1 MRKLILAT
9 AVALV
14 ALPVAPALA
23 VPDCATIPA
32 ARTILD
38 GQGVLESVAVQPD
51 GALFYSDLSA
61 NAVMRLDRPGAT
73 PATLAAVNGP
83 GGLLFEPD
91 GHLIAGQG
99 NGTVQ
104 GATGPLTRVA
114 SLLRIDPSTG
124 ATSTIATGLQM
135 SNGVARGPD
144 GSFYA
149 SDDSLPGGVD
159 RVSPDGTV
167 TVNWANVTSANGLV
181 ADPQD
186 RWVYAAQTF
195 QPAAIQRVSVTDPSR
210 VEPYATT
217 TGADQF
223 SGPDGMTSDAKGN
236 LYVAI
241 NGAGEVWKVTTDRRI
256 CALARGL
263 NNASMVAFGGGGAFP
278 RRNLYVTTFLGKV
291 VELQGV
297 R

>member
-1 MRKLILAT
+1 MRKLLVAT
-9 AVALV
+9 ALALV
-14 ALPVAPALA
+14 TLPVAAALA
-23 VPDCATIPA
+23 VPDCATVPP

-38 GQGVLESVAVQPD
+38 GQGVLESVAAQPD
-51 GALFYSDLSA
+51 GALFYSDETA

-73 PATLAAVNGP
+73 PATLATVSAP

-91 GHLIAGQG
+91 GHLVAGQG
-99 NGTVQ
+99 DGTVQ
-104 GATGPLTRVA
+104 GATGPLTRQA
-114 SLLRIDPSTG
+114 SLLRIDPATG

-135 SNGVARGPD
+135 SNGVARAPD

-149 SDDSLPGGVD
+149 SNDSLPGGVD

-181 ADPQD
+181 VDPRN

-195 QPAAIQRVSVTDPSR
+195 QPAAIQRVSVADPSH

-217 TGADQF
+217 AGADEVG
-223 SGPDGMTSDAKGN
+223 GPDGMTSDAKGN
-236 LYVAI
+236 LYVAV
-241 NGAGEVWKVTTDRRI
+241 NGAGEVWKVTTDRGI

-263 NNASMVAFGGGGAFP
+263 NNASMVAFGGGGAFS

-291 VELQGV
+291 IELRDV

>member
-1 MRKLILAT
+1 MRKLILGT
-9 AVALV
+9 AVAL
-14 ALPVAPALA
+14 ASLPAAAARA
-23 VPDCATIPA
+23 VPDCATVPP

-38 GQGVLESVAVQPD
+38 GQGILESVAVQPD

-73 PATLAAVNGP
+73 PRTLAAVNGP

-91 GHLIAGQG
+91 GNLVAGEG
-99 NGTVQ
+99 NTTLD
-104 GATGPLTRVA
+104 GATGPLTRQA
-114 SLLRIDPSTG
+114 SLLRIDPASGET
-124 ATSTIATGLQM
+124 TTIATGLQM
-135 SNGVARGPD
+135 SNGVARGPN

-149 SDDSLPGGVD
+149 SDDSIPGGVD
-159 RVSPDGTV
+159 RVAPDGTV

-181 ADPQD
+181 ADPQN
-186 RWVYAAQTF
+186 RWVYASQTF
-195 QPAAIQRVSVTDPSR
+195 QPAAIQRVSVNNPSH

-217 TGADQF
+217 TGADQVD
-223 SGPDGMTSDAKGN
+223 GPDGMTSDAHGN
-236 LYVAI
+236 LYVAV

-263 NNASMVAFGGGGAFP
+263 NNASMVAFGGGGEFP
-278 RRNLYVTTFLGKV
+278 RRNLYVTTFLGKI
-291 VELQGV
+291 VELQSV